1 VANMIQLVGS
11 EEEAR
16 LLIGE
21 ADFHHNHA
29 INYDEFRRLMRLPEH
44 KELISQDDLSMNSLE
59 RLARKWYE
67 APEDDKQYVDRTF
80 TGYQEGFQLCMIQ
93 LPQRGKVNFITRIEE
108 NTPADQAQVHKLDIL
123 LKIDD
128 IDVVAEDL
136 SEAQIVQTMHQIA
149 DQKNQFTITVGI
161 LPSTQEYQR
170 VRRHDSSRAFAQS
183 FNSS

>member
-1 VANMIQLVGS
+1 MIVRARLDLPSVANMIQLVGS

-93 LPQRGKVNFITRIEE
+93 LPQRVPFRIMHRIPIPPLNLDVTGKGQLHHPDRGKYT
-108 NTPADQAQVHKLDIL
+108 
-123 LKIDD
+123 
-128 IDVVAEDL
+128 
-136 SEAQIVQTMHQIA
+136 S
-149 DQKNQFTITVGI
+149 
-161 LPSTQEYQR
+161 
-170 VRRHDSSRAFAQS
+170 
-183 FNSS
+183 